1 MVKYSRQRVAI
12 LDFLKSRKDH
22 PTAETVYTAVKED
35 FPNISLGT
43 VYRNLALLSEMGVIQ
58 KVSAENGPDR
68 FDYNSQPHTHFY
80 CRGCDRM
87 IDIDVPVEKEL
98 IYKVAEAYSG
108 LIEKSSVQFT
118 GLCPECVRNTHD

>member
-1 MVKYSRQRVAI
+1 MIKYSRQRVAI

-22 PTAETVYTAVKED
+22 PTAETVFNAVRED

-43 VYRNLALLSEMGVIQ
+43 VYRNLSLLSDMGVIQ
-58 KVSAENGPDR
+58 KISADSGPDR
-68 FDYNSQPHTHFY
+68 FDYNAQPHTHFY
-80 CRGCDRM
+80 CRGGDIM

-118 GLCPECVRNTHD
+118 GLCPECVRNTHK

>member
-1 MVKYSRQRVAI
+1 MIKYSRQRVAI

-43 VYRNLALLSEMGVIQ
+43 VYRNLALLSDMGVIQ

-68 FDYNSQPHTHFY
+68 FDYNAQPHTHFY
-80 CRGCDRM
+80 CRGCDSM
-87 IDIDVPVEKEL
+87 IDIDVPIEKEL